1 MTRHYYHES
10 AEALRQAVAA
20 IPDFGEPA
28 GAGEASAG
36 MGEVSAR
43 GAPETGGEPVRAGE
57 VSARGAPETG
67 GEPARAGEVSARGA
81 PETGGGPVMTQGQL
95 GELAKIYSRLKR
107 IFEPG

>member
-43 GAPETGGEPVRAGE
+43 GAPETGGG
-57 VSARGAPETG
+57 
-67 GEPARAGEVSARGA
+67 PA
-81 PETGGGPVMTQGQL
+81 MTQGQIE
-95 GELAKIYSRLKR
+95 ELAKIYSQLKR
-107 IFEPG
+107 IFEEK